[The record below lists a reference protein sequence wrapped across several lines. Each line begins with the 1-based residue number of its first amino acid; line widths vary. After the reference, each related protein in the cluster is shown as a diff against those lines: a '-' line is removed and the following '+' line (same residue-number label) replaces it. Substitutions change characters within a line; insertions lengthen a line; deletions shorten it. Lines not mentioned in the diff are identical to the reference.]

1 MQVLLLLLFLVLV
14 SCHYLPFQYYCH
26 LYSSMKTN
34 SLLFVVIQSHLVSWR
49 TKLLVLLELG
59 ERDSNGIGPALWL
72 AFMIKC
78 SSCLCCRFF
87 LFLFLSHVFFF
98 LLQEYVFIWGS
109 SLQSLKPAFHHVSLF
124 CFNYVII
131 LHVSFVSS
139 SCVHNIVW
147 NINFSEEAVV

>member
-1 MQVLLLLLFLVLV
+1 MLQVFFVFV
-14 SCHYLPFQYYCH
+14 FIPF
-26 LYSSMKTN
+26 
-34 SLLFVVIQSHLVSWR
+34 
-49 TKLLVLLELG
+49 
-59 ERDSNGIGPALWL
+59 
-72 AFMIKC
+72 
-78 SSCLCCRFF
+78 
-87 LFLFLSHVFFF
+87 FFF

>member
-87 LFLFLSHVFFF
+87 LFLFLSHVVFVFVFFYYYKNMF
-98 LLQEYVFIWGS
+98 LYEVALYNPSNLPFTMFPCFALTMSLS
-109 SLQSLKPAFHHVSLF
+109 STYHLWVPAVCITL
-124 CFNYVII
+124 CGT
-131 LHVSFVSS
+131 
-139 SCVHNIVW
+139 
-147 NINFSEEAVV
+147 